1 MTRVDVS
8 SWTRSLTETLG
19 QSEKYWLKRPAEAGG
34 SSDELWLF
42 KPATVHENNT
52 RQIGDWCEYAVSR
65 VAQAIG
71 LRTAEIQL
79 VVRDGRE
86 GCLSRNVR
94 PDRSWAMITG
104 RRWLDAN
111 PDVSYSSAAARLSR
125 RRGGASAG
133 HSLEDIRVSLEGV
146 AASPGYEP
154 DLTAWDVFCGY
165 LVLDALVSNRDRH
178 EENWSI
184 MRPLEGNDALA
195 PAYDMESS
203 LGFQLQDEKR
213 QTILEDATGGALLRY
228 AERGTAWRFEGHKK
242 TSLVDVAVS
251 SSGFCSPAGRAWVKT
266 LVEHA
271 GELELWELLQPVD
284 GMSAVALRFSLMLL
298 ETNVRRLEDAF
309 SHS

>member
-1 MTRVDVS
+1 VTRVDVS

-42 KPATVHENNT
+42 KPATVHSNDT
-52 RQIGDWCEYAVSR
+52 RQIGDWCEYAVSQ
-65 VAQAIG
+65 VARALDLQ
-71 LRTAEIQL
+71 TAEIKL
-79 VVRDGRE
+79 VTRDGRE

-111 PDVSYSSAAARLSR
+111 PNVPYSSAAARLSHR
-125 RRGGASAG
+125 RSGASPG
-133 HSLEDIRVSLEGV
+133 HSLENIRVSLEGV
-146 AASPGYEP
+146 EASPGYAP
-154 DLTAWDVFCGY
+154 GLTAWDVFCGH

-195 PAYDMESS
+195 PSYDMESS
-203 LGFQLQDEKR
+203 LGFQLQDGKR
-213 QTILEDATGGALLRY
+213 EAILEDATSASMLRY

-251 SSGFCSPAGRAWVKT
+251 SSTFCSPVGRTWVKT
-266 LVEHA
+266 LVTRA
-271 GELELWELLQPVD
+271 TELEFSELLQPVD

-298 ETNVRRLEDAF
+298 DTNVRRLEDAF